1 MLSLRIPFEYL
12 NNQIKMLDITNSTFI
27 IAEIGNNHEGSF
39 QVAKKMLIEAAKTGV
54 NAVKFQTYKA
64 ESYVGFA
71 NLERYNQIKSFELS
85 HQEFIELKHIADNEG
100 VEFMSTPFDLESA
113 EFLNSIV
120 SRFKISSSDNTFY
133 PLIEKVIGFDKPVCI
148 SSGISSIEILNQ
160 TVNFIKEIKGEKYIK
175 DSLSL
180 LHCVSSYPTEI
191 YEAQLGSIP
200 FLKQKYLCNIGYSD
214 HTLGIDACVLS
225 VALGAKIVEKHFTLD
240 HNYSDFKDHKISA
253 NPQEM
258 KMLVDKIRQAELYI
272 GNFDKKIGLG
282 EQKNISA
289 IRRSIVANRN
299 ISKGEIISML
309 DLRWTRPSGG
319 IPPGSEKLVIGKK
332 ALINIKEG
340 DLILEINLE

>member
-1 MLSLRIPFEYL
+1 
-12 NNQIKMLDITNSTFI
+12 MLDITNPTFI

-54 NAVKFQTYKA
+54 NAVKFQTFKA

-71 NLERYNQIKSFELS
+71 NLDRFNQIKSYELS
-85 HQEFIELKHIADNEG
+85 HQEFKELKHIADNEG

-113 EFLNSIV
+113 DFLNSLV

-133 PLIEKVIGFDKPVCI
+133 PLIEKVIGFDKPIII
-148 SSGISSIEILNQ
+148 SSGISTIEILNQ
-160 TVNFIKEIKGEKYIK
+160 TINFIKEIKGDNYTN
-175 DSLSL
+175 DSLSI

-191 YEAQLGSIP
+191 HEAQLGSIP
-200 FLKQKYLCNIGYSD
+200 FLKQNYSCNIGYSD

-240 HNYSDFKDHKISA
+240 HNYSSFKDHQISA

-258 KMLVDKIRQAELYI
+258 RLLVEKIREAELYI
-272 GNFDKKIGLG
+272 GNFEKKIGEG

-289 IRRSIVANRN
+289 IRRSIVAKRN
-299 ISKGEIISML
+299 ISKGEIVSKE

-332 ALINIKEG
+332 ALVDMKEG